1 MNISKEELI
10 LRAKVAILKE
20 EIEDDSIVSA
30 SRVVVVNLEPLRL
43 LKDED
48 DKTSVKTMYKYLDVT
63 GKYPIIRANALT
75 SARVV
80 LNTMLTDYIN
90 TMLAKYVGVLSIGD
104 YSEDIASLSKHQK
117 GSIFLDVLNL
127 STVISPVIPDSIED
141 YDAIEVGGLGFTY
154 EYVIVTG
161 DYDDLF
167 SFDNP
172 NTVKELPSTHEL
184 TMLINDLDN
193 KDNLDSLVYYKDE
206 LYMVTDNIYGSKSL
220 SYYNV

>member
-20 EIEDDSIVSA
+20 NIEDDLIVSA

-63 GKYPIIRANALT
+63 GKYPVIRSNALT

-154 EYVIVTG
+154 EYIIVTG

-172 NTVKELPSTHEL
+172 NTVKELPPTHEL
-184 TMLINDLDN
+184 TMFINDLDN
-193 KDNLDSLVYYKDE
+193 KDNVDSLVYYKDE

>member
-154 EYVIVTG
+154 EYIIVTG

>member
-127 STVISPVIPDSIED
+127 SAVISPVIPDSIED